1 MRIKDVM
8 TAKPRTC
15 TPDTSLAAAG
25 KQMLDGDCGILPVV
39 DSGTLLG
46 VVSDRDLFIALAT
59 RNQRAS
65 EISVG
70 EVVQAPVWTCS
81 ADDDVH
87 AALVRMK
94 EHRVRRLPVIGP
106 DGRLVGIVSMN
117 DLLLATAARKPVHEA
132 EVLDTLQTISA
143 HYHPEPVHQPRA

>member
-1 MRIKDVM
+1 MNIREVM

-15 TPDTSLAAAG
+15 SPGTSLSAAG

-39 DSGTLLG
+39 ENGKLLG

-59 RNQRAS
+59 RDRRAS
-65 EISVG
+65 EMTLG
-70 EVVQAPVWTCS
+70 EVVQGPAWTCS
-81 ADDDVH
+81 PDDDVH
-87 AALVRMK
+87 AALARMK
-94 EHRVRRLPVIGP
+94 EHRVRRLPVT
-106 DGRLVGIVSMN
+106 DSAGRVVGIVSMN

-143 HYHPEPVHQPRA
+143 HYHPEPQHAGAR